1 MNSVYRRFLDPIVK
15 GITVRFSLRTKT
27 ITGVVSITAVLLIVL
42 VVTIF
47 QFLNDLVD
55 SSVEKSARTSAALF
69 VSTTKNAF
77 LSFDLSSLDADVTEI
92 LTNPNI
98 AYVRV
103 KDKNNR
109 VFVEKGDSRALQNT
123 FKEDTS
129 ASHID
134 DGIYDTQAPI
144 LVGGT
149 LYGYVEM
156 GLNIASVTDSVSRVR
171 SWTLTLAILEFVL
184 VGLLSYLLGSYLM
197 RQLQSLHTGA
207 KHLGDAIENNHY
219 QNIFIEVR
227 GTDEL
232 SELAEAFNHLVE
244 RLREEHGQRQ
254 RFEDELKDLNALL
267 EDKVKDRT
275 AKLNQ
280 KNIELEETNTNLK
293 EAQVQ
298 LLQAE
303 KMASVGQLA
312 AGVAHEINNP
322 VGFVSSNIST
332 LNDYVATYQML
343 FAQVTALL
351 NSDDEAQ
358 RSALIAD
365 IKQNVIDKDMA
376 FINEDISDL
385 LKDST
390 EGLHRV
396 ADIVKG
402 LKLFSRVDSD
412 GVQFHNINDC
422 VRTTL
427 AMVNNQLKYVCTVE
441 TNLGSVPAVTMNIGK
456 ISQVVTNLLIN
467 AGQAVESTGKHG
479 RVIISTLVVNN
490 FVELRVEDT
499 GCGIPK
505 SNLDKLFNPFFTTK
519 PEGQGTGL
527 GLSISFGIAQEHGG
541 RLSVSSI
548 ENEGS
553 VFTLALPIAK
563 DEGEKVDTPT
573 F

>member
-1 MNSVYRRFLDPIVK
+1 VSLAYHHYVGPIVK
-15 GITVRFSLRTKT
+15 GLTVRLSLRTKT
-27 ITGVVSITAVLLIVL
+27 ITGVVSITAILLIVL

-55 SSVEKSARTSAALF
+55 SSVEKSASTSAALF

-77 LSFDLSSLDADVTEI
+77 LSYDLSSLDADVTEI
-92 LTNPNI
+92 LTNSNI

-109 VFVEKGDSRALQNT
+109 VFVEKGDSIALQNT
-123 FKEDTS
+123 FIEDTS
-129 ASHID
+129 ASHTD
-134 DGIYDTQAPI
+134 DGIYDTRAPI
-144 LVGGT
+144 LVNNT

-156 GLNIASVTDSVSRVR
+156 GMNIASVTDSVSRVR
-171 SWTLTLAILEFVL
+171 SWTLTLAALEFVL
-184 VGLLSYLLGSYLM
+184 VVLLSYLLGSYLM
-197 RQLQSLHTGA
+197 RQLQSLHNGA
-207 KHLGDAIENNHY
+207 KHLGEAIENNHY

-227 GTDEL
+227 GKDEL
-232 SELAEAFNHLVE
+232 SDLAEAFNHLVE

-254 RFEDELKDLNALL
+254 RFEDELKELNALL
-267 EDKVKDRT
+267 EDKVRDRT

-280 KNIELEETNTNLK
+280 KNMELEETNTNLK

-332 LNDYVATYQML
+332 LNDYIATYQML

-365 IKQNVIDKDMA
+365 IKQNIIDKDMA

-385 LKDST
+385 LNDST

-396 ADIVKG
+396 AEIVKG

-412 GVQFHNINDC
+412 SVQLHNINDC

-441 TNLGSVPAVTMNIGK
+441 AKLGIVPAVTMNIGK

-467 AGQAVESTGKHG
+467 AGQAVESTGVHG
-479 RVIISTLVVNN
+479 RVTISTLVVDD

-499 GCGIPK
+499 GCGIPQD
-505 SNLDKLFNPFFTTK
+505 NLDKLFNPFFTTK

-541 RLSVSSI
+541 RLSVTSQ

-553 VFTLALPIAK
+553 MFTLALPIVK
-563 DEGEKVDTPT
+563 DKSDEPET
-573 F
+573 